1 MEIVPNTLPQP
12 RLTNSVE
19 VPLSSE
25 GDRKE
30 ASDVNAELERSGFL
44 RGNGRAIFVGLAI
57 SAVVMSA
64 IGLFGLHYSTH
75 VEPPPERKLLA
86 VETDA
91 VSGAT
96 HPSDLPKPVMVQLTE
111 DMLRV
116 SAISLGHP
124 RLAVINGTQVAEG
137 DFIAVHSSAA
147 RSVVVNLRVLR
158 IGDGRIELTDGTQQI
173 QAHLAVTRAKGIA
186 Q

>member
-1 MEIVPNTLPQP
+1 MRIVPNTLPQP

-19 VPLSSE
+19 VPLSS

-30 ASDVNAELERSGFL
+30 APDLDAHLGRTGFL
-44 RGNGRAIFVGLAI
+44 VGNGRAIFIGLAI

-64 IGLFGLHYSTH
+64 IGFLGLRYSTRA
-75 VEPPPERKLLA
+75 EPPPRQLLA
-86 VETDA
+86 VETVA

-96 HPSDLPKPVMVQLTE
+96 HPSDLPKPVMVQLSE

-124 RLAVINGTQVAEG
+124 RLAVINGKEVAEG
-137 DFIAVHSSAA
+137 DFLAVHSSAA
-147 RSVVVNLRVLR
+147 RSIVVNLRVLR
-158 IGDGRIELTDGTQQI
+158 IGDGRIELTDGTQLI
-173 QAHLAVTRAKGIA
+173 QAHLAVTGLKPRAK
-186 Q
+186 

>member
-1 MEIVPNTLPQP
+1 MQIVPNTLPQP

-19 VPLSSE
+19 VPLSS
-25 GDRKE
+25 GNRKE
-30 ASDVNAELERSGFL
+30 APDLDAHLGRTGFL
-44 RGNGRAIFVGLAI
+44 VGNGRAIFIGLAI

-64 IGLFGLHYSTH
+64 IGVLGLHYSTRA
-75 VEPPPERKLLA
+75 EPPPARKLLA

-96 HPSDLPKPVMVQLTE
+96 HPSDLPKPVTVQLSE

-124 RLAVINGTQVAEG
+124 RLAVINGKEVAEG
-137 DFIAVHSSAA
+137 DFLAVHSSVA
-147 RSVVVNLRVLR
+147 RSIVVNLRVLR
-158 IGDGRIELTDGTQQI
+158 IGDGRIERTDGTQLI
-173 QAHLAVTRAKGIA
+173 QAHLAITGLKPRAP
-186 Q
+186 

>member
-1 MEIVPNTLPQP
+1 VDIVPNTLPPP

-19 VPLSSE
+19 VRLSSDAE
-25 GDRKE
+25 QKDEPG
-30 ASDVNAELERSGFL
+30 VNAQLERTGIL
-44 RGNGRAIFVGLAI
+44 LGNGRAIFVGLAI
-57 SAVVMSA
+57 SAAVMSA
-64 IGLFGLHYSTH
+64 IGHYSTR
-75 VEPPPERKLLA
+75 VEPPPERKLVA
-86 VETDA
+86 VQTDA

-96 HPSDLPKPVMVQLTE
+96 HPSDLPKPVMVQLSE

-137 DFIAVHSSAA
+137 DFIAVHSPVA

-158 IGDGRIELTDGTQQI
+158 IGDGRIELTDGTQRI
-173 QAHLAVTRAKGIA
+173 QAHLAITRPKPTVK
-186 Q
+186 